1 MDDTNNSH
9 INSEQDEPDV
19 DRFILNM
26 AHAALVWAHKK
37 PDARIIMAQLRRT
50 GAILPTEN
58 NNCEIDMAKQRSGQL
73 IPQASTCQ

>member
-1 MDDTNNSH
+1 MVDDTNNSH

-37 PDARIIMAQLRRT
+37 T
-50 GAILPTEN
+50 WCTN
-58 NNCEIDMAKQRSGQL
+58 NNGSATKDGSY
-73 IPQASTCQ
+73 STNGE